1 MDYQED
7 QDKKWKKYTEKQ
19 DLLLFALYQE
29 KGYHKAMLEVI
40 DFMGEQFKGM
50 QVRGS
55 VRLRREAEELRE
67 EIDYLSDS
75 KVYDYQKA
83 EYVALDRKLD
93 ESFKTEKQHAENS

>member
-40 DFMGEQFKGM
+40 DFMHEQFKGM

-93 ESFKTEKQHAENS
+93 ESFRTEKQHAENS